1 MKTITEIN
9 GDKPS
14 TGTVLMEDQKMNATD
29 AENQE
34 KHRDICLDIR
44 NVVKQYPG
52 VMAVDHVSLG
62 IKKGEI
68 FSFLGPSGCGKSTLL
83 RLVAGLESMDQGDVY
98 IGGELVNNLPPY
110 ARDCSTVFQTH
121 ALFPHMNVFD
131 NVAFGLVERKVAKSE
146 IKQRVT
152 EKIKLVNLEGMED
165 RYPDQLSGGQRQ
177 RVALARSLVLEPMIL
192 LLDEP
197 LAALDRKLRKE
208 MQIELKRIQR
218 EVGTTFLNVTHDQKE
233 ALSVSDRI
241 GVMSEGRFLQ
251 IGTPDE
257 IYERPKTTFVASF
270 MGASNIFAGKV
281 VGSKEG
287 MIELETNDGLRIFAL
302 EPEDIDNDDIAGFSI
317 HPELITIMPLDAEI
331 TLGETDECATFNGTV
346 NEVFYQ
352 GDFSEF
358 TVSLKETN
366 MLLTVHMTREGMG
379 LGMRLSEGQEV
390 VASWNYR
397 DNNVLGG

>member
-1 MKTITEIN
+1 
-9 GDKPS
+9 
-14 TGTVLMEDQKMNATD
+14 MNASET
-29 AENQE
+29 EKEEKQE
-34 KHRDICLDIR
+34 DICLDIR
-44 NVVKQYPG
+44 NVVKRYPG
-52 VMAVDHVSLG
+52 VTAVDHVSLE
-62 IKKGEI
+62 ITKGEI

-98 IGGELVNNLPPY
+98 IGGELVNSLPPY

-121 ALFPHMNVFD
+121 ALFPHMKVFE
-131 NVAFGLVERKVAKSE
+131 NIAFGLVERKIPKNE

-152 EKIKLVNLEGMED
+152 EKIKLVNLEGLED
-165 RYPDQLSGGQRQ
+165 RFPDQLSGGQRQ

-241 GVMSEGRFLQ
+241 GVMNEGRFLQ

-257 IYERPKTTFVASF
+257 IYERPNTTFVASF
-270 MGASNIFAGKV
+270 MGATNIFAGKV
-281 VGSKEG
+281 VASKDDK
-287 MIELETNDGLRIFAL
+287 IELETSNDLRIFGA
-302 EPEDIDNDDIAGFSI
+302 EPENISKEEVAGFSI
-317 HPELITIMPLDAEI
+317 HPELINIKPIEAEAAPLDPE
-331 TLGETDECATFNGTV
+331 EYATFNGTV
-346 NEVFYQ
+346 REVFYQ

-358 TVSLKETN
+358 TVLLKDTD
-366 MLLTVHMTREGMG
+366 MLLTVHMTRDG
-379 LGMRLSEGQEV
+379 LGFGKRLGEGQEV

-397 DNNVLGG
+397 DNNILAG

>member
-1 MKTITEIN
+1 
-9 GDKPS
+9 
-14 TGTVLMEDQKMNATD
+14 MNASD
-29 AENQE
+29 IE
-34 KHRDICLDIR
+34 KDEMQSGTCLDIR
-44 NVVKQYPG
+44 DVVKQYPG
-52 VMAVDHVSLG
+52 VTAVDHVSLA

-98 IGGELVNNLPPY
+98 IGGELVNDLPPY

-121 ALFPHMNVFD
+121 ALFPHMKVFD
-131 NVAFGLVERKVAKSE
+131 NIAFGLVERKVSKSD
-146 IKQRVT
+146 IKKRVS
-152 EKIKLVNLEGMED
+152 EKITLVNLEGMED

-241 GVMSEGRFLQ
+241 GVMNAGRFLQ

-281 VGSKEG
+281 VTSKEG
-287 MIELETNDGLRIFAL
+287 KIELETGDNLRIFAP
-302 EPEDIDNDDIAGFSI
+302 EPDDIPKEEVAGFSI
-317 HPELITIMPLDAEI
+317 HPELINIRPAQAKTAPVDPKEHVA
-331 TLGETDECATFNGTV
+331 FNGTV

-358 TVSLKETN
+358 TVLLKDTD
-366 MLLTVHMTREGMG
+366 MHLTVHMTREGMG
-379 LGMRLSEGQEV
+379 FGTKLAEGQAV
-390 VASWNYR
+390 VATWNIR
-397 DNNVLGG
+397 DNNILAG

>member
-1 MKTITEIN
+1 MNESNSENEVKQ
-9 GDKPS
+9 GD
-14 TGTVLMEDQKMNATD
+14 L
-29 AENQE
+29 
-34 KHRDICLDIR
+34 CLDIR

-52 VMAVDHVSLG
+52 VTAVDHVNLE
-62 IKKGEI
+62 ITKGEI

-98 IGGELVNNLPPY
+98 IGGELVNDLPPY

-121 ALFPHMNVFD
+121 ALFPHMKVFD
-131 NVAFGLVERKVAKSE
+131 NIAFGLVERKISKNE

-241 GVMSEGRFLQ
+241 GVMNEGRFLQ

-281 VGSKEG
+281 VSTKDGK
-287 MIELETNDGLRIFAL
+287 IELETADNLRIFGS
-302 EPEDIDNDDIAGFSI
+302 EPEDIRKEDIAGFSI
-317 HPELITIMPLDAEI
+317 HPELINIRSIEAEGRPLDPTEYAS
-331 TLGETDECATFNGTV
+331 FNGTV
-346 NEVFYQ
+346 REVFYQ

-358 TVSLKETN
+358 TVLLEETN

-379 LGMRLSEGQEV
+379 FGKGLSEGQAV
-390 VASWNYR
+390 TACWSYR
-397 DNNVLGG
+397 DNNILAG

>member
-1 MKTITEIN
+1 
-9 GDKPS
+9 
-14 TGTVLMEDQKMNATD
+14 MNASD
-29 AENQE
+29 AEKQG
-34 KHRDICLDIR
+34 KQSDICLDIK

-52 VMAVDHVSLG
+52 VTAVDHVNLE
-62 IKKGEI
+62 ITKGEI

-83 RLVAGLESMDQGDVY
+83 RLVAGLESMDQGDIY

-121 ALFPHMNVFD
+121 ALFPHMTVFD
-131 NVAFGLVERKVAKSE
+131 NVGFGLVERKVAKDE
-146 IKQRVT
+146 LKRRVT
-152 EKIKLVNLEGMED
+152 EKIKWVNLEGMED

-177 RVALARSLVLEPMIL
+177 RVALARSLVLGPMIL

-241 GVMSEGRFLQ
+241 GVMNEGRFLQ

-257 IYERPKTTFVASF
+257 IYETPRTTFVASF
-270 MGASNIFAGKV
+270 MGASNIFAGRV
-281 VGSKEG
+281 VDSRDD
-287 MIELETNDGLRIFAL
+287 MIELETGDGLKILAL
-302 EPEDIDNDDIAGFSI
+302 NPDDIATDDIAGFSI
-317 HPELITIMPLDAEI
+317 HPELINIKPAEAEAA
-331 TLGETDECATFNGTV
+331 LGAPEEMASFNGTV
-346 NEVFYQ
+346 HEVFYQ

-358 TVSLKETN
+358 TVSLKETD

-379 LGMRLSEGQEV
+379 LGMKLSEGQEV
-390 VASWNYR
+390 VASWNCR
-397 DNNVLGG
+397 DNNVLSG